1 MEAQQFFTTTIVHKQ
16 DHNLRW
22 HFVAAPKVLIADLDP
37 FESSAEVVLTR
48 SSVPFVMASM
58 ILAGE
63 LEDQFDSEG
72 LVAEVETRFNVLK
85 RAGLPERD
93 RRALELAESV
103 IFDSQIAFE
112 PYRMIQPLSLINPE
126 YSKVALTNLGGR
138 RVLVIQG
145 PRGFLLGVAGPISTI
160 HKIWEKLID
169 LM

>member
-1 MEAQQFFTTTIVHKQ
+1 MKAQQFFTTTIVHKE

-22 HFVAAPKVLIADLDP
+22 YFVAVPREFIEVLDP

-48 SSVPFVMASM
+48 SSLPFVMASM

-63 LEDQFDSEG
+63 SEDQFDSEG
-72 LVAEVETRFNVLK
+72 LVDEVETRFNVLP
-85 RAGLPERD
+85 RTHLNEPE
-93 RRALELAESV
+93 RRALELAENA
-103 IFDSQIAFE
+103 IFDSRIAFDQ
-112 PYRMIQPLSLINPE
+112 YQTIQPLSLINPE
-126 YSKVALTNLGGR
+126 HSKVALKNLEGSR
-138 RVLVIQG
+138 FVLIQG